1 MVGFCLVTGTTSPP
15 RGGSVV
21 AGAAGSSVFRRRGN
35 AVVRFS
41 TQWSAA
47 LCSAGGSL
55 CDGRS
60 MHRTPLRGRI
70 ERVLKHG
77 NAHGSSVAEWHQEK
91 QKAFRS
97 LPDGSVPR
105 CQFKGRQSSCILLA
119 QLWWIWWWIWIR
131 NILLTHS
138 PRQVHLSETKP
149 TRSLVRFVEL

>member
-1 MVGFCLVTGTTSPP
+1 MSSGD
-15 RGGSVV
+15 
-21 AGAAGSSVFRRRGN
+21 AATPSCDSQLSEVQHC
-35 AVVRFS
+35 AVR
-41 TQWSAA
+41 
-47 LCSAGGSL
+47 GGSL

-105 CQFKGRQSSCILLA
+105 CQFKGRQSSCILL
-119 QLWWIWWWIWIR
+119 
-131 NILLTHS
+131 
-138 PRQVHLSETKP
+138 EYDD
-149 TRSLVRFVEL
+149 EYE